1 MIYTTFLKSLLQRHF
16 GEPPP
21 APSGREGAGLVI
33 VLDGVGGLDL
43 LGTSM
48 LYVGPAGGL
57 PYEIRVVPWG
67 HGFGRWFA
75 DLTRVKNQQAQAL
88 AIAKQVEDYRT
99 QNPGSR
105 VFVVAKSG
113 GAGVAVRLLEDLPD
127 DSVEVTVLV
136 APALSPGY
144 NLVRALRAVRREIVV
159 FWSPLDMIILG
170 LGTLVFGTIDRVHC
184 PAAGFVGFRVPRTL
198 DDEGRALYSKLRHVR
213 WHPRMARTLYMG
225 GHVGPDSPFFLRK
238 YVVPLLQGEPV
249 QEHSGESQAEA
260 VPRR

>member
-16 GEPPP
+16 GEPPSAP
-21 APSGREGAGLVI
+21 AGVNGAGLVI

-48 LYVGPAGGL
+48 LYVAPAGGL
-57 PYEIRVVPWG
+57 PHEIRVVPWG
-67 HGFGRWFA
+67 HGFGRWFK
-75 DLTRVKNQQAQAL
+75 DLTNVANQKAQAV
-88 AIAKQVEDYRT
+88 AIANEVETYRA
-99 QNPGSR
+99 QNPGAH
-105 VFVVAKSG
+105 VFLVAKSG
-113 GAGVAVRLLEDLPD
+113 GAGVAVRVLEELPA
-127 DSVEVTVLV
+127 DSIEVTVLV

-144 NLVRALRAVRREIVV
+144 NLVRALRAVRREMVV
-159 FWSPLDMIILG
+159 FWSPLDVFILG
-170 LGTLVFGTIDRVHC
+170 LGTLFFGTIDRVHSA
-184 PAAGFVGFRVPRTL
+184 AAGLLGFRVPRSL
-198 DDEGRALYSKLRHVR
+198 DDEGRVQYAKLRHVR

-249 QEHSGESQAEA
+249 QEQPTESQAET